1 MTGTVTFLGSG
12 TSTGVPTLG
21 CNCAVCTSTDARDQR
36 LRPSLWISFAEA
48 NVEAN
53 VVIDTTPDFRT
64 QALRARIPSLDALLY
79 THSHAD
85 HIMGLDDVRPF
96 NFGRPQPLPAYGN
109 AGTIAD
115 IHRVFRYVFDG
126 HPQASAIPRLVTH
139 VIEAPIELHG
149 ACFEPLPVLHG
160 SLPVLGYRFGPNAY
174 ITDFSTIPPAVMER
188 LHGLDLLVLDALRHR
203 PHPTHSNLANSLR
216 LVAELQPRR
225 AYFTHI
231 AHELGH
237 AATEASLPAGVHL
250 AYDGLR
256 LPVNMMAMS

>member
-1 MTGTVTFLGSG
+1 MTGTVTVLGSG

-21 CNCAVCTSTDARDQR
+21 CHCAVCTSSDARDQR
-36 LRPSLWISFAEA
+36 LRPSLWIGFGKT
-48 NVEAN
+48 N

-64 QALRARIPSLDALLY
+64 QALRARIPALDALFY

-96 NFGRPQPLPAYGN
+96 NFGRPEPLPAYGN
-109 AGTIAD
+109 AGTVAD
-115 IHRVFRYVFDG
+115 IRRVFRYVFDG
-126 HPQASAIPRLVTH
+126 NPQTSAIPRLVTH
-139 VIEAPIELHG
+139 VMEAPVEVHG
-149 ACFEPLPVLHG
+149 ARFEPLPVLHG
-160 SLPVLGYRFGPNAY
+160 TLPVLGFRFGPNAY
-174 ITDFSTIPPAVMER
+174 ITDFSEIPAAVMER
-188 LHGLDLLVLDALRHR
+188 LRGLDLLILDALRLR

-216 LVAELQPRR
+216 LVAELRPRS

-250 AYDGLR
+250 AYDGLC
-256 LPVNMMAMS
+256 LPVEMS